1 LRPEAIRLSA
11 AELRAAVAAVS
22 SGGAFSFTLRNL
34 FYELLRRESLP
45 GPTGAPDDGL
55 ASLGIALR
63 RFERQHGALH
73 ALIRPDR
80 LLRRRPPRGVEP
92 DLYDYSVRRV
102 IAFDRIDTMLLFAM
116 NGFHRRVEVG
126 LVVLDGF
133 PTHVWSA
140 LRRQLRAGTPT
151 TFLVVHDCDTRGHD
165 AAAIAARKLARYPSA
180 RVVDVGLTF
189 TQALRLGIPV
199 RTAETRPPRRRVQA
213 TDRAQ
218 VLLAQG
224 NYAHFEE
231 MPPLRAMRWVY
242 QRVAKGAVDVGF
254 G

>member
-1 LRPEAIRLSA
+1 LKPEAVRLSD

-22 SGGAFSFTLRNL
+22 SGGAFSFTFRNL
-34 FYELLRRESLP
+34 FYELVRRESLP
-45 GPTGAPDDGL
+45 GPMGAPDDGM
-55 ASLGIALR
+55 ASLRSALR
-63 RFERQHGALH
+63 RFERKHGALR

-80 LLRRRPPRGVEP
+80 LVRRRPPHGVEP

-102 IAFDRIDTMLLFAM
+102 IAFDRVDTMLLFAM

-133 PTHVWSA
+133 PTHVWTA

-151 TFLVVHDCDTRGHD
+151 TFLVIHDCDTHGLD
-165 AAAIAARKLARYPSA
+165 AAGMAARKLARYPTA
-180 RVVDVGLTF
+180 RVVDVGLGF
-189 TQALRLGIPV
+189 PQALRLGIPV
-199 RTAETRPPRRRVQA
+199 RTAETRPPRRRVH
-213 TDRAQ
+213 TTGRAHT
-218 VLLAQG
+218 LLAQG

-242 QRVAKGAVDVGF
+242 ERVAKGAVDVGF